1 MTEVPAE
8 NLVANLSPEA
18 RVDIERELGRAFS
31 SGTHRVEEINGR
43 ATRFADYQRTDVAN
57 QVNHFDY
64 GQAGAAAKIV
74 TGTVDHQTQGISE
87 SQSNLATSWRNGQPA
102 LRSQFEPLLADNL
115 PREGFTKAYD
125 ETSRAIGRIGDQ
137 LRDLLPDLPGASRA
151 ITGSLSEGLNYLG
164 RFNPDAAELKG
175 RAEAIRSLK
184 RILVSLRDDY
194 DTQRVTAQRFS
205 REDLEAVIGL
215 VMSLNGVL
223 ETIRG
228 ARGL

>member
-1 MTEVPAE
+1 M
-8 NLVANLSPEA
+8 EA
-18 RVDIERELGRAFS
+18 VS
-31 SGTHRVEEINGR
+31 KHNV
-43 ATRFADYQRTDVAN
+43 
-57 QVNHFDY
+57 
-64 GQAGAAAKIV
+64 
-74 TGTVDHQTQGISE
+74 
-87 SQSNLATSWRNGQPA
+87 
-102 LRSQFEPLLADNL
+102 
-115 PREGFTKAYD
+115 
-125 ETSRAIGRIGDQ
+125 
-137 LRDLLPDLPGASRA
+137 DLLVSDSHSTDKTREIILKLQKNNKRLFFLDVKKRGL
-151 ITGSLSEGLNYLG
+151 GLGLSEGLNYLG

-205 REDLEAVIGL
+205 REDLEAVSGL